1 MKNISDRSTVS
12 QTFQNV
18 VFSHQNEITTIGFSK
33 SNTFQFQDCRLFA
46 SKRDNDNGEFEVEQF
61 SNPDCRLF
69 VAKGDHDIL

>member
-1 MKNISDRSTVS
+1 M
-12 QTFQNV
+12 
-18 VFSHQNEITTIGFSK
+18 GFSK

-46 SKRDNDNGEFEVEQF
+46 TKRDHDNGEFEVEQF